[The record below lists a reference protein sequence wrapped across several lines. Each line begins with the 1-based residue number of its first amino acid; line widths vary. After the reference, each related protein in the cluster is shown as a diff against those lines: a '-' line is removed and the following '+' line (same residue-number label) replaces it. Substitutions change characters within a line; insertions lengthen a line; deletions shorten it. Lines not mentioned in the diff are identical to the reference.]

1 MKYLFT
7 KKSIYQY
14 VVDLAKLI
22 HSGKFTALRYLYH
35 KRRKVNMNE
44 LNNLIQIIEKGQKK
58 NLE

>member
-14 VVDLAKLI
+14 VVDLAKVI
-22 HSGKFTALRYLYH
+22 HIGKFAALRYLYH

-44 LNNLIQIIEKGQKK
+44 LNNLIQIIEKEQKR
-58 NLE
+58 NLK